1 MAVRTFLPARRI
13 ATLGLGL
20 FCFAQ
25 SGLVSCTN
33 VTRSGGLMLR
43 IDRDPELEMDA
54 VSVSVTTDTRVLETE
69 QYPLRSSK
77 DFPATLGIAT
87 SGKDATIRLR
97 LIALSKGTPVD
108 VRDYKV
114 EHIESSR
121 IKLLEV
127 YFSAACRP
135 LVSIEDDEVTSTCS
149 SGKTCDPETASCV
162 SGTRDAVE
170 LPDYDGKDGGGE
182 DGGDDGPDDTH
193 PGTGGG
199 GGMVEDE
206 LDPACSGRAAGDA
219 YCAEDERY
227 RCGDDLL
234 LAQTTLDP
242 CENGRCVEASGEAH
256 CVSSCG
262 FNNGGCA
269 DGIECIDTP
278 EGARCAGCA
287 EDEFSPSGDG
297 TDCRPRVVCEP
308 GTYVTDPGSASTDRK
323 CAPCKKETFSSSV
336 NQMSCAAWTVCTGN
350 MVEAEK
356 PSPTSDRR
364 CVDSGRRFLSSG
376 GKDTISSI
384 AHAATGLLCV
394 GGSTDGQF
402 EGQENAGVMDA
413 FIACFDAEGRLLWLD
428 QFGTQG
434 QDTVQKI
441 IFDRR
446 GDLLIV
452 GSVGGELASE
462 LLGEKDA
469 YVRKYSAGGRVL
481 WTKQFGGRSADVAN
495 AVAVTSDDAIVVVG
509 VQGNATIGP
518 GATGD
523 DASVLVLDDGGSE
536 LFKTTIATAL
546 EDKAY
551 GVAADGRGGFYVVGA
566 TSGTL
571 PGLPLRQ
578 GQSAFVRK
586 YNRMGMGYAAGFT
599 EQFGAGSA
607 SAAWA
612 VAYDVLA
619 ERLGVFGNTNG
630 AFGQNLTKGAGREL
644 FVRSYKQDKEQFTV
658 RLGSSDNDDAKDI
671 AFDSEGNL
679 VLVADVRGDVGA
691 GYLGGIDVLLAR
703 LSPEGTLKGLATLGT
718 DQDETVSGLVL
729 LPEGVWLG
737 LGTAGDF
744 AGASGSKM
752 KPAALAYLAP
762 LPSD

>member
-1 MAVRTFLPARRI
+1 
-13 ATLGLGL
+13 
-20 FCFAQ
+20 
-25 SGLVSCTN
+25 
-33 VTRSGGLMLR
+33 MLR

-69 QYPLRSSK
+69 EYALRSSK

-108 VRDYKV
+108 VRDLKV
-114 EHIESSR
+114 EHLESSR
-121 IKLLEV
+121 VKLLEV

-135 LVSIEDDEVTSTCS
+135 LVSVEGDEVTSTCS

-162 SGTRDAVE
+162 SGARDAE
-170 LPDYDGKDGGGE
+170 DLPEYDGE
-182 DGGDDGPDDTH
+182 DGGGDDGTDTT

-199 GGMVEDE
+199 GGMIEDE
-206 LDPACSGRAAGDA
+206 LDPACSGRAPGDA
-219 YCAEDERY
+219 YCAHDGRY
-227 RCGDDLL
+227 RCGEDLL
-234 LAQTTLDP
+234 LAQTTVDP
-242 CENGRCVEASGEAH
+242 CESGRCIEALGEAR
-256 CVSSCG
+256 CVSSCT

-297 TDCRPRVVCEP
+297 TDCRPRAVCEP
-308 GTYVTDPGSASTDRK
+308 GTSVTDPGSASTDRK

-336 NQMSCAAWTVCTGN
+336 NQMACAAWTVCTGN

-356 PSPTSDRR
+356 PSATTDRR

-376 GKDTISSI
+376 GKDTISSV
-384 AHAATGLLCV
+384 AHAATGLLCA
-394 GGSTDGQF
+394 GGATDGTF
-402 EGQENAGVMDA
+402 EGQEGAGGTDA

-428 QFGTQG
+428 QFGTSG
-434 QDTVQKI
+434 NDTVQKV
-441 IFDRR
+441 IFDHR

-452 GSVGGELASE
+452 GSVAGELASE
-462 LLGEKDA
+462 LLGATDA

-481 WTKQFGGRSADVAN
+481 WTKQFGGRAGDTGN
-495 AVAVTSDDAIVVVG
+495 AVAVTSDEAIVVVG
-509 VQGNATIGP
+509 TQGNATVGP

-536 LFKTTIATAL
+536 LFKATIATAL

-551 GVAADGRGGFYVVGA
+551 GVAADGRGAFYVVGA

-571 PGLPLRQ
+571 PGQPLRQ

-586 YNRMGMGYAAGFT
+586 YTRMGMGYAAGFT

-612 VAYDVLA
+612 VAYDVAADRLA
-619 ERLGVFGNTNG
+619 VFGNTNG
-630 AFGQNLTKGAGREL
+630 AFGQNLTKGASREL
-644 FVRSYKQDKEQFTV
+644 FVRSYRQDKEDFTV
-658 RLGSSDNDDAKDI
+658 RLGSSENDDAKDI
-671 AFDSEGNL
+671 AFDGEGNL
-679 VLVADVRGDVGA
+679 VLAADVRGDVGA
-691 GYLGGIDVLLAR
+691 GYPGGIDVLLAR
-703 LSPEGTLKGLATLGT
+703 LSLEGVLRGLETLGT
-718 DQDETVSGLVL
+718 AQDETVSGLVL
-729 LPEGVWLG
+729 VPEGVWLG

-752 KPAALAYLAP
+752 EPAALLYLTA

>member
-336 NQMSCAAWTVCTGN
+336 NQIFWPCSLVRSRRNSLMSILEC
-350 MVEAEK
+350 
-356 PSPTSDRR
+356 
-364 CVDSGRRFLSSG
+364 SSHLR
-376 GKDTISSI
+376 
-384 AHAATGLLCV
+384 HA
-394 GGSTDGQF
+394 
-402 EGQENAGVMDA
+402 
-413 FIACFDAEGRLLWLD
+413 
-428 QFGTQG
+428 
-434 QDTVQKI
+434 
-441 IFDRR
+441 
-446 GDLLIV
+446 
-452 GSVGGELASE
+452 
-462 LLGEKDA
+462 
-469 YVRKYSAGGRVL
+469 
-481 WTKQFGGRSADVAN
+481 SAD
-495 AVAVTSDDAIVVVG
+495 TSSNTRWPTG
-509 VQGNATIGP
+509 PLRGGFSRP
-518 GATGD
+518 GASRPNFTQCTMRD
-523 DASVLVLDDGGSE
+523 
-536 LFKTTIATAL
+536 IATAASASG
-546 EDKAY
+546 EEAQTSCF
-551 GVAADGRGGFYVVGA
+551 AARPGA
-566 TSGTL
+566 
-571 PGLPLRQ
+571 LR
-578 GQSAFVRK
+578 
-586 YNRMGMGYAAGFT
+586 
-599 EQFGAGSA
+599 GSA
-607 SAAWA
+607 SIAAP
-612 VAYDVLA
+612 VV
-619 ERLGVFGNTNG
+619 R
-630 AFGQNLTKGAGREL
+630 KG
-644 FVRSYKQDKEQFTV
+644 RS
-658 RLGSSDNDDAKDI
+658 G
-671 AFDSEGNL
+671 
-679 VLVADVRGDVGA
+679 
-691 GYLGGIDVLLAR
+691 
-703 LSPEGTLKGLATLGT
+703 
-718 DQDETVSGLVL
+718 
-729 LPEGVWLG
+729 
-737 LGTAGDF
+737 
-744 AGASGSKM
+744 
-752 KPAALAYLAP
+752 
-762 LPSD
+762 